1 MELTLAC
8 PNDGQVEVGLDD
20 VIALAFVGQN
30 RVDVTFMCPR
40 CGTPLRVSLA
50 SPSLLRAAMEL
61 AQYAMEEEPD
71 TPGLPRT
78 DPSRY
83 RRRETLGG
91 AHATEPVA
99 RTRAAAT
106 GGVAEDES
114 VCGQDGR
121 RWPAPDPRIEAYC
134 QYFRMQLVRVEC
146 IEDFLR
152 ECD

>member
-1 MELTLAC
+1 VELTLVC

-30 RVDVTFMCPR
+30 RVNVTFMCPR
-40 CGTPLRVSLA
+40 CGAPLRVSLA

-71 TPGLPRT
+71 IPGVQRP

-91 AHATEPVA
+91 TPAAESVA
-99 RTRAAAT
+99 RTRAAAS
-106 GGVAEDES
+106 GGAAEAPS
-114 VCGQDGR
+114 VRAHDSRGC
-121 RWPAPDPRIEAYC
+121 PAPDARIEAYC
-134 QYFRMQLVRVEC
+134 QYFRMQLARVEC
-146 IEDFLR
+146 LDDFLG